1 MPSFSAKRDNLILA
15 MAALHGIEEKFG
27 IMVPQFEPLDL
38 GLCFLYFTV
47 DGTAEALFLP
57 GVQSTC

>member
-1 MPSFSAKRDNLILA
+1 